1 MSFDEW
7 IVDRACVAVLGR
19 YRVRRSEV
27 YESRFVHL
35 FWMEDGSVVKVRAG
49 VRSEDRAP
57 RPLTRRHAGGQAPK
71 RAG

>member
-35 FWMEDGSVVKVRAG
+35 FWMEDGSVVSTSRCA
-49 VRSEDRAP
+49 S
-57 RPLTRRHAGGQAPK
+57 GGSRTSASD
-71 RAG
+71 A